1 MVSKGYIKCVEYCEQ
16 VKNSNNAYVF
26 SSISNKLIKGYFA
39 RVIDCILACF
49 LLGVHKKWHKLDIFD
64 WP

>member
-16 VKNSNNAYVF
+16 VKNSNNGYVF
-26 SSISNKLIKGYFA
+26 SSISKGYFA

-49 LLGVHKKWHKLDIFD
+49 LLEGHKKWHKLDIFD